1 MRIEDKHQAEI
12 QELKTQI
19 TELRIQ
25 NSMLEEK
32 CKKYRDE
39 YNDDGAARELK
50 IKIASLISV
59 SGYTVGS
66 DKDAFQVLSLHLL
79 KTGIDFDTI
88 MKLVKSNYMLMS
100 EWEKF
105 MVAIRMAEK

>member
-1 MRIEDKHQAEI
+1 MTDLSRQAEI
-12 QELKTQI
+12 QALQNEI
-19 TELRIQ
+19 NELRVQ
-25 NSMLEEK
+25 NAMLDDM
-32 CKKYRDE
+32 CKKYRDDFAK
-39 YNDDGAARELK
+39 NDAARELK
-50 IKIASLISV
+50 IRIASLISI
-59 SGYTVGS
+59 SGYEVGRE
-66 DKDAFQVLSLHLL
+66 DEDWQTLTLRLL